1 MFSLKRSSELL
12 LAPGLAWHFH
22 HEISSC
28 LPCDSWMNWNGT
40 FSFELGKNM
49 IETNQRHTWS
59 SKTLKSGHQVVV
71 NILQKEKKPTTEEL
85 DCAVWGVMNGLCEHA
100 SNAFI
105 FASSG
110 QVIKFVLRA
119 ASTLEKKD
127 SELRALRKF
136 SATRNLTLI
145 KRNVLRQ
152 EIRLTPF
159 NHWSE
164 LFTAITSG
172 RSREIGSLRRRMLK
186 EI

>member
-59 SKTLKSGHQVVV
+59 SKTLNSGRQVVV
-71 NILQKEKKPTTEEL
+71 NILQREKKPTTEEL

-100 SNAFI
+100 SSAFI
-105 FASSG
+105 FASSASSKYFRKKK
-110 QVIKFVLRA
+110 IASSAHFVNFPLRGI
-119 ASTLEKKD
+119 L
-127 SELRALRKF
+127 LL
-136 SATRNLTLI
+136 
-145 KRNVLRQ
+145 
-152 EIRLTPF
+152 
-159 NHWSE
+159 
-164 LFTAITSG
+164 
-172 RSREIGSLRRRMLK
+172 LK
-186 EI
+186 ETFCAKKSGWHHSTTDPSCLQPLR